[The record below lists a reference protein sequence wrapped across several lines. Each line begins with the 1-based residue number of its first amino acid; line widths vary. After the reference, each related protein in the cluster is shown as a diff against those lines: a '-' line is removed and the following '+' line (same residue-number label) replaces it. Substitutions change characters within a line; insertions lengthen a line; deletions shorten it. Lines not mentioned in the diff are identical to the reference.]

1 MAGWSGGV
9 SVIGSIGVLE
19 AGGIQF
25 SSCNGNVKGLYA
37 GIGVIGEESTS
48 ARWVSRALRG
58 VDVEAYQRKG
68 YLSRLVAVIHRL
80 FLFAQPA
87 DESRRRKYRG

>member
-19 AGGIQF
+19 AEGMHF
-25 SSCNGNVKGLYA
+25 SSCDGNVKGLYG

-48 ARWVSRALRG
+48 ARWVSRAFNG
-58 VDVEAYQRKG
+58 ADVEAYQHKG
-68 YLSRLVAVIHRL
+68 RLSRLVAVFCRP

-87 DESRRRKYRG
+87 DGSRRRKYQA

>member
-9 SVIGSIGVLE
+9 SVIDLVGVLE
-19 AGGIQF
+19 AEGVCF
-25 SSCNGNVKGLYA
+25 SSCDGNVKGLYA
-37 GIGVIGEESTS
+37 SIGVIGEESKS
-48 ARWVSRALRG
+48 ARWVSRVLKR
-58 VDVEAYQRKG
+58 VDVKAYQHKG
-68 YLSRLVAVIHRL
+68 CLSRLVAVFRRP